1 MNYKNYIQRFI
12 AASLLLVFVLAAT
25 PKRFLH
31 TIFANH
37 TDVAWV
43 KSGNKQQ
50 QTLSNQNYQ
59 CQIDNLVVELPF
71 FSSTSLLFHTSIQHV
86 EQFQEHFVF
95 VIVDNNQFVD
105 SLRGPP
111 VYC

>member
-1 MNYKNYIQRFI
+1 MKFNNYIQRFI
-12 AASLLLVFVLAAT
+12 AASLLIVFILAAT

-31 TIFANH
+31 TIFADH

-43 KSGNKQQ
+43 KSSDKKQ
-50 QTLSNQNYQ
+50 LSFSNQTYH

-71 FSSTSLLFHTSIQHV
+71 FSSTSFLFHTSIQHV
-86 EQFQEHFVF
+86 EKFQEHYVF
-95 VIVDNNQFVD
+95 EIIDNNQLVN
-105 SLRGPP
+105 SSRGPP

>member
-1 MNYKNYIQRFI
+1 MRFKNYISRCI
-12 AASLLLVFVLAAT
+12 AASLLLVFILAAT

-37 TDVAWV
+37 TDEVCI
-43 KSGNKQQ
+43 KSSDKNHQSF
-50 QTLSNQNYQ
+50 SNQTYH

-71 FSSTSLLFHTSIQHV
+71 FSSTSFLFCTSIQHV
-86 EQFQEHFVF
+86 ERFQEHYVF
-95 VIVDNNQFVD
+95 EIIDNNQLVD
-105 SLRGPP
+105 SSRGPP